1 MPDWIR
7 FALGGAGNQLVGMG
21 LGRFSY
27 TLMIT
32 PLIES
37 GQLSAD
43 QAGYVGAFNLFG
55 FFIGIPLAPYLVR
68 AMKEVP
74 ALRLCLIVSLVCLIA
89 SIPPWGFAWLAFWRF
104 LVGVTM
110 AVMMIY
116 SLTVVTRHA
125 PSDRLGAATGIV
137 FTGVG
142 IGVFISSMMVP
153 SLLDHGLAAAWTGLA
168 LLGGAG
174 TILGLWGWAGA
185 PSNAAAPQ
193 ATAAEEISHF
203 SWPVM
208 RLYAAYSCFSLGLV
222 VPTIYWVD
230 HAVRGMGHDKEFGGL
245 LWALFGLGAVLATF
259 LWGWLGDRLGLQRAV
274 SLVLFV
280 LALGIAAPVLLPA
293 VWMLVLA
300 SLVVGTQPGFSA
312 VVTARTRQV
321 VGSDQMP
328 KFWGGMTLVYGIAQ
342 TIGGFGYVKLFSVTG
357 DYLPVFL
364 VGAAAMAVGGL
375 VSFSLKRN
383 P

>member
-37 GQLSAD
+37 GQLNAD

-68 AMKEVP
+68 AMDEVP
-74 ALRLCLIVSLVCLIA
+74 ALRLCLVVSLVCLIA
-89 SIPPWGFAWLAFWRF
+89 SIAPWGFAWLAFWRF

-125 PSDRLGAATGIV
+125 PPDRLGAATGIV

-153 SLLDHGLAAAWTGLA
+153 SLLDHGLNAAWTGLA
-168 LLGGAG
+168 ILGFLG
-174 TILGLWGWAGA
+174 TLLGLWGWAGTPDTIPA
-185 PSNAAAPQ
+185 GSD
-193 ATAAEEISHF
+193 TAVAGMISHF

-230 HAVRGMGHDKEFGGL
+230 YAVRGLSHDKEFGGL

-280 LALGIAAPVLLPA
+280 LALGIAAPVLMPA

-321 VGSDQMP
+321 VGSDHMP

-357 DYLPVFL
+357 DHLPVFL

-375 VSFSLKRN
+375 VSFSLRR
-383 P
+383 